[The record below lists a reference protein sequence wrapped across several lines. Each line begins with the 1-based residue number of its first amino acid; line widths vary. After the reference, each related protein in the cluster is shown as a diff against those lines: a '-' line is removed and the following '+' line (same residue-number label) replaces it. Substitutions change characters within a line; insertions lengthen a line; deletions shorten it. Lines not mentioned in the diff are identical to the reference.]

1 MVPLWRNARSAAQW
15 DWDVGGG
22 MGMDPA
28 AQTPNPVRRWDSA
41 LLVRIGAR
49 GFEPRT
55 SCSRSRRANRAA
67 LRPVCRRG
75 RNVMCPPA
83 FGRPRRGCPGPLS
96 PQPMD
101 VTRQQPLLIR
111 LDPTLRARFG
121 RDRRMPFT
129 PRGSS
134 RSPAGGGST
143 RRSRPQPRAT
153 GRTQAPSPTWVCRAS
168 WRGYWGAADQSMELE
183 DRLAAVPQAQGRR
196 RGDYAAGRVREAYRF
211 FHQSRSDQASHVPKN
226 SRTPAARTDTT
237 YQPYSSSALPR
248 CPTSYPPRC
257 SPGVL
262 QVPRQKTAHQGRAAG
277 LALPLSKP

>member
-1 MVPLWRNARSAAQW
+1 MRRRRHNGTAGPHCLCLITPPIYADLTPQSDLVGPRPGDGVQTVAGLGYGGSYREACPTMVPLWRNARSAAQW

-153 GRTQAPSPTWVCRAS
+153 GRTQAPSPAWVCRAS
-168 WRGYWGAADQSMELE
+168 WRGY
-183 DRLAAVPQAQGRR
+183 
-196 RGDYAAGRVREAYRF
+196 
-211 FHQSRSDQASHVPKN
+211 
-226 SRTPAARTDTT
+226 
-237 YQPYSSSALPR
+237 
-248 CPTSYPPRC
+248 
-257 SPGVL
+257 
-262 QVPRQKTAHQGRAAG
+262 
-277 LALPLSKP
+277 

>member
-1 MVPLWRNARSAAQW
+1 MPGKYHTAALGRELRPHSPRAGADAAAPPQRNSRTTLFVSDYATNIRGFDAAIGPGLSTAGRWGANSCRTWIWRQLSGKHARPWCRSGEMHARPRNGTGTS
-15 DWDVGGG
+15 GGA
-22 MGMDPA
+22 MGMDPS

-153 GRTQAPSPTWVCRAS
+153 GRTQTPSPTWVCKAS
-168 WRGYWGAADQSMELE
+168 WRGY
-183 DRLAAVPQAQGRR
+183 
-196 RGDYAAGRVREAYRF
+196 
-211 FHQSRSDQASHVPKN
+211 
-226 SRTPAARTDTT
+226 
-237 YQPYSSSALPR
+237 
-248 CPTSYPPRC
+248 
-257 SPGVL
+257 
-262 QVPRQKTAHQGRAAG
+262 
-277 LALPLSKP
+277 